1 MNLFKIFKNGWILTV
16 EMNNCIAAMGNGI
29 GILLKKKQDNIWS
42 TISLWGIYPKTV
54 KTGPGQKV

>member
-1 MNLFKIFKNGWILTV
+1 
-16 EMNNCIAAMGNGI
+16 MNNCIAAMGNGI
-29 GILLKKKQDNIWS
+29 GILLKKKQNNIWS